1 MKPTGVGA
9 RLIRVSGE
17 RQDTERQIKDCERW
31 EREQGVIPTY
41 IFEDKESRFLAER
54 REGFQRLMEHVRAH
68 RVNWVVIQ
76 TIDRLGFKQSYELF
90 EFIGEFMKHGVRLFT
105 SLDGACVTSTDDYT
119 VIKNAIAGQTSTKEL
134 LEKSNRTQGKRIL
147 KGKAGEYQGGM
158 PPYGFDV
165 ICKDAS
171 GKPIWRFVQMGRK
184 KGLWHKDGR
193 QIEVNELPRHDWLG
207 RRETVWLSPS
217 IVRERRETLI
227 RIFEIFDSEATS
239 TLQIARTLNQE
250 GISPVL
256 SSKWAH
262 SKVWALLQNP
272 AAIGRPAS
280 NKVTSAKIN
289 MVLGEKQVP
298 RNQDEIGRFLRHA
311 KDNWLMP
318 EQPIFDALIPEEMFW
333 RCALKLHSQSG
344 NRAPKNENLL
354 LSGLLYC
361 GKCGKTMAG
370 QYKAKMSRG
379 KRVPGFYS
387 YYRCQVYMNEKT
399 NNEYG
404 CRNHGTLQ
412 ETVMPH
418 VHEFLESRGQI
429 LEQFVTNRNDTRT
442 LTSLIR
448 EHRASSEQVTSIVA
462 AMQIFVH
469 DALSGTEVDF
479 EYFTDD
485 ELEENKHTIVDMYE
499 QIYDV
504 QRKELEGRLRSLE
517 SEHTNITTQYFKL
530 PPKAQEKAVS
540 TLKDLEGRIAVVKT
554 ELEPLAERW
563 EGLLISLVTLRDR
576 IQEASR
582 ALKHGNLRQQAAA
595 LRKAI
600 AKIEVHY
607 VPKGA
612 KYSRLVLVRIVPVI
626 GEPQDYRSSEG
637 INGASATPC
646 TSRPASSS
654 TMTSRACMK
663 TTRSGWK
670 ALRHSMHLHSGTG
683 TTAPVKTTPTPT

>member
-1 MKPTGVGA
+1 MKPTGIGA
-9 RLIRVSGE
+9 RLVRVSGD

-31 EREQGVIPTY
+31 EREQGLTPTY
-41 IFEDKESRFLAER
+41 VFEDKESRFLSER
-54 REGFQRLMEHVRAH
+54 REGFQRLMEYVRTQ

-76 TIDRLGFKQSYELF
+76 TTDRLGFKHSYELF
-90 EFIGEFMKHGVRLFT
+90 EFIGAFLKHGVHLFT
-105 SLDGACVTSTDDYT
+105 AVDNACVTSTDDYT

-134 LEKSNRTQGKRIL
+134 FEKSNRSQGKRIL

-171 GKPIWRFVQMGRK
+171 GKTIWRFVQMGRK
-184 KGLWHKDGR
+184 KGVWHKDSLE
-193 QIEVNELPRHDWLG
+193 IEVTEIPRHDWLG

-217 IVRERRETLI
+217 IIQERQATLI

-239 TLQIARTLNQE
+239 TLQIARTLNRD

-289 MVLGEKQVP
+289 MVQGEKQVQ
-298 RNQDEIGRFLRHA
+298 RNLDDIGRFVRHA

-318 EQPIFDALIPEEMFW
+318 EQPIFPALVPEDMFW
-333 RCALKLHSQSG
+333 RCSLKLHRQSG

-379 KRVPGFYS
+379 KRVPGYYN
-387 YYRCQVYMNEKT
+387 YYRCQTYMNEKS
-399 NNEYG
+399 NNQYG

-412 ETVMPH
+412 ETVMPF
-418 VHEFLESRGQI
+418 VHTFLESRGQI
-429 LEQFVTNRNDTRT
+429 LEQLITNRNDSRT
-442 LTSLIR
+442 LTALIR
-448 EHRASSEQVTSIVA
+448 EQRSSSEQTKSIVA
-462 AMQIFVH
+462 AMHTFIH
-469 DALSGTEVDF
+469 DALSGTGIDF
-479 EYFTDD
+479 TYFNED
-485 ELEENKHTIVDMYE
+485 ELEENMHTIVDMYE
-499 QIYDV
+499 QVYDV
-504 QRKELEGRLRSLE
+504 QRKDLERGLHSLE
-517 SEHTNITTQYFKL
+517 AEHTNITNQYFNL
-530 PPKAQEKAVS
+530 PPKAKEKAVA
-540 TLKDLEGRIAVVKT
+540 TLKKLEGRIAEVNT
-554 ELEPLAERW
+554 QLEPLAEKW
-563 EGLLISLVTLRDR
+563 EGLFISLATLRDR
-576 IQEASR
+576 IQEAVR
-582 ALKHGNLRQQAAA
+582 ALKHGNLRQRAAA

-607 VPKGA
+607 QPKRE
-612 KYSRLVLVRIVPVI
+612 KHSRLVLVRIVPVI
-626 GEPQDYRSSEG
+626 GEPEDYHQTEG
-637 INGASATPC
+637 INVASDC
-646 TSRPASSS
+646 
-654 TMTSRACMK
+654 RAVIPPEC
-663 TTRSGWK
+663 RSGARSPRSCW
-670 ALRHSMHLHSGTG
+670 
-683 TTAPVKTTPTPT
+683 

>member
-17 RQDTERQIKDCERW
+17 RQDTERQVKDCERW
-31 EREQGVIPTY
+31 EREQGVTASY
-41 IFEDKESRFLAER
+41 IFEDKESRLLAER
-54 REGFQRLMEHVRAH
+54 REGFQRLMEYVRTQ

-90 EFIGEFMKHGVRLFT
+90 EFIGEFMKHEVRLFT

-134 LEKSNRTQGKRIL
+134 LEKSNRIQGKRIL

-171 GKPIWRFVQMGRK
+171 GKQIWRFVQMGRRM
-184 KGLWHKDGR
+184 GLWHKDGQ
-193 QIEVNELPRHDWLG
+193 QIEVTELPRHDWLG

-217 IVRERRETLI
+217 IIRERRDTLI

-280 NKVTSAKIN
+280 NKVTSAKIH

-298 RNQDEIGRFLRHA
+298 RNHDEIGRFVRHA

-318 EQPIFDALIPEEMFW
+318 EKPIFDGLIPEDMFW

-354 LSGLLYC
+354 LSGLLHC
-361 GKCGKTMAG
+361 GTCGKTMAG
-370 QYKAKMSRG
+370 QYKAKTSGG
-379 KRVPGFYS
+379 KRVHGFYN
-387 YYRCQVYMNEKT
+387 YYRCQVYMNEKA
-399 NNEYG
+399 NNEHG

-412 ETVMPH
+412 ETVMPY

-429 LEQFVTNRNDTRT
+429 LEQLVTNRNDTRT

-448 EHRASSEQVTSIVA
+448 EHQASSEQTKSIVA
-462 AMQIFVH
+462 AMHTFVH
-469 DALSGTEVDF
+469 DALSGTGVDF
-479 EYFTDD
+479 EYFTED
-485 ELEENKHTIVDMYE
+485 ELEENSHTIVDMYE

-504 QRKELEGRLRSLE
+504 QRKELEGTLRSLE
-517 SEHTNITTQYFKL
+517 SEHTNITIQYFKL
-530 PPKAQEKAVS
+530 PPKAQEKAVAA
-540 TLKDLEGRIAVVKT
+540 LKELEAKIAAVKA
-554 ELEPLAERW
+554 ELEPLATKW
-563 EGLLISLVTLRDR
+563 EGLLISLATLKAR

-582 ALKHGNLRQQAAA
+582 ILKTGNLRQRAAA

-612 KYSRLVLVRIVPVI
+612 KHSRLVMVRIVPVI
-626 GEPQDYRSSEG
+626 GDPQDYRTSEG
-637 INGASATPC
+637 ITVATDCRGAVPLGCRFGGRSP
-646 TSRPASSS
+646 RPGS
-654 TMTSRACMK
+654 
-663 TTRSGWK
+663 
-670 ALRHSMHLHSGTG
+670 
-683 TTAPVKTTPTPT
+683 

>member
-1 MKPTGVGA
+1 MKPTGIGA
-9 RLIRVSGE
+9 RLIRVSGD

-31 EREQGVIPTY
+31 EREQGITPNYV
-41 IFEDKESRFLAER
+41 FEDKESRFLAER
-54 REGFQRLMEHVRAH
+54 REGFQRLMEYVRTQK
-68 RVNWVVIQ
+68 VNWVVIQ
-76 TIDRLGFKQSYELF
+76 TTDRLGFKHSYELF
-90 EFIGEFMKHGVRLFT
+90 EFIGAFLKHGVHLFT
-105 SLDGACVTSTDDYT
+105 ALDGACVTSTDDYT

-134 LEKSNRTQGKRIL
+134 LEKSNRSQGKRIL
-147 KGKAGEYQGGM
+147 KGKVGEYQGGM

-184 KGLWHKDGR
+184 KGVWHKDGHE
-193 QIEVNELPRHDWLG
+193 IEVTSIPRHDWLG

-217 IVRERRETLI
+217 IIRERRETLI
-227 RIFEIFDSEATS
+227 RIFQIFDSEATS
-239 TLQIARTLNQE
+239 TLQIARTLNRE

-289 MVLGEKQVP
+289 MVQGEKQVQ
-298 RNQDEIGRFLRHA
+298 RNLDDIGRFVRHA
-311 KDNWLMP
+311 KENWLMP
-318 EQPIFDALIPEEMFW
+318 EQPVFDAIVPEDMFW
-333 RCALKLHSQSG
+333 RCSLKLHRQSG
-344 NRAPKNENLL
+344 NRAPRNENLL

-370 QYKAKMSRG
+370 QYKEKRSRG
-379 KRVPGFYS
+379 KRVPGFYH
-387 YYRCQVYMNEKT
+387 YYRCQVYMNEKA

-412 ETVMPH
+412 ETVMPY
-418 VHEFLESRGQI
+418 VHKFLESRGQI
-429 LEQFVTNRNDTRT
+429 LEQLITNPNDTRT

-448 EHRASSEQVTSIVA
+448 EQRASNEQTKSIVA
-462 AMQIFVH
+462 AMHTFIH
-469 DALSGTEVDF
+469 DALSGTGVDF
-479 EYFTDD
+479 EYFTEDK
-485 ELEENKHTIVDMYE
+485 LEENRHTIVDMYE

-504 QRKELEGRLRSLE
+504 QRKELEHNLAWLE
-517 SEHTNITTQYFKL
+517 LEHTNITTQYFKL
-530 PPKAQEKAVS
+530 PPKAQGKAVS
-540 TLKDLEGRIAVVKT
+540 ALKGLEARIAAVKAQ
-554 ELEPLAERW
+554 LEPLAAKW
-563 EGLLISLVTLRDR
+563 EGLLISLATLKDR

-582 ALKHGNLRQQAAA
+582 TLKTGNLRQRAAA

-612 KYSRLVLVRIVPVI
+612 KHSRLVMVRIVPVI
-626 GEPQDYRSSEG
+626 GEPQDYRTSDG
-637 INGASATPC
+637 INDVPHCRGAALLEF
-646 TSRPASSS
+646 RSS
-654 TMTSRACMK
+654 
-663 TTRSGWK
+663 
-670 ALRHSMHLHSGTG
+670 
-683 TTAPVKTTPTPT
+683 